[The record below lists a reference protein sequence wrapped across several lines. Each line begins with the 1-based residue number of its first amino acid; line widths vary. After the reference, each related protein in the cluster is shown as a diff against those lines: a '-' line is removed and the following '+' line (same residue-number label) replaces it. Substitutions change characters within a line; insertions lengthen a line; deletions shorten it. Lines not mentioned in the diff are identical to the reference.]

1 MNICLVG
8 INHRTAPVAI
18 REKAAIRSAKIDDAL
33 QLLRPHLSHGVIL
46 STCNR
51 TEVYY
56 TTDDDSDAEVVILG
70 FLQNLLDVSDTI
82 LRQHTYVLN
91 GEASVE
97 HLFRIASGLDSMVI
111 GEYEVLGQVR
121 QALEIAEKAKMVN
134 LPLRH
139 VFQSAVRTGRRVRK
153 ETGISKNASSTSS
166 VAMDL
171 ATGIVTR
178 LKDCKMLVVGTG
190 EAGRLVAKAAK
201 DRGVSHITVASR
213 SRERA
218 LKLTKTLGGIR
229 VSLSN
234 LAAELHTFNI
244 IVTCSAAPHFI
255 LDVTKVGAAMHKRP
269 ELPLVIIDI
278 AVPRN
283 VEPAVA
289 QINNVFLYNIDDLSH
304 ISERNRHRR
313 QSEVRE
319 AESIISAEMTK
330 FTSWW
335 QDFKIRPVVSAMMD
349 KAEKIRRSQ
358 LDRTVKKLP
367 PLSDREL
374 YSLEMMTRA
383 IVTKILKDPIRVLK
397 NNRYHDQNYTETVK
411 ELFQLSKIK
420 RNDE

>member
-18 REKAAIRSAKIDDAL
+18 REKAAIRTAQLDDAL
-33 QLLRPHLSHGVIL
+33 QSLRPHLSHGVIL

-51 TEVYY
+51 TEIYY
-56 TTDDDSDAEVVILG
+56 TADDDSEAEAIILG
-70 FLQNLLDVSDTI
+70 FLQNLLDVADTV
-82 LRQHTYVLN
+82 LRQHTFVLS
-91 GEASVE
+91 GEAAVA
-97 HLFRIASGLDSMVI
+97 HLFRITSGLDSMVI

-121 QALEIAEKAKMVN
+121 QALEVAEKAEMVN

-139 VFQSAVRTGRRVRK
+139 TFQSAIRTGRRVRK
-153 ETGISKNASSTSS
+153 ETGISQNALSTSS
-166 VAMDL
+166 VAVDL
-171 ATGIVTR
+171 AASIFTC
-178 LKDCKMLVVGTG
+178 LQDCKMLVVGTG

-201 DRGVSHITVASR
+201 DRGVSHIAVASR
-213 SRERA
+213 SREMA
-218 LKLTKTLGGIR
+218 LKLTKTLGGTR
-229 VSLSN
+229 VGLNN
-234 LAAELHTFNI
+234 LATELHTCNI
-244 IVTCSAAPHFI
+244 VVTCSAAPHFI
-255 LDVTKVGAAMHKRP
+255 LDVTKVGAAMQKRP

-289 QINNVFLYNIDDLSH
+289 QINNVFLYNIDDLAS
-304 ISERNRHRR
+304 ISERNRYRR
-313 QSEVRE
+313 KSAVRE

-335 QDFKIRPVVSAMMD
+335 QDFKIRPLVSAMMD
-349 KAEKIRRSQ
+349 KAEKIRLSQ
-358 LDRTVKKLP
+358 MDRTIKKLP

-383 IVTKILKDPIRVLK
+383 IVTKILKDPIRVIK
-397 NNRYHDQNYTETVK
+397 NNQKSDQDYTEIIK

-420 RNDE
+420 HDNE

>member
-18 REKAAIRSAKIDDAL
+18 RERAAIRTAQLDDAL
-33 QLLRPHLSHGVIL
+33 QSLRPNLSHGVIL

-56 TTDDDSDAEVVILG
+56 TTDDDSDAEAVILG
-70 FLQNLLDVSDTI
+70 FLQNLLDVPDAV
-82 LRQHTYVLN
+82 LHQHTYVLN
-91 GEASVE
+91 GEAAVE

-121 QALEIAEKAKMVN
+121 QALEIAEKAKMAN
-134 LPLRH
+134 LTLRH
-139 VFQSAVRTGRRVRK
+139 VFQSAVRAGRRVRK
-153 ETGISKNASSTSS
+153 ETGISKNAFSTSS

-171 ATGIVTR
+171 AANIVNY
-178 LKDCKMLVVGTG
+178 LKDCKMLVIGTG
-190 EAGRLVAKAAK
+190 EAGRLVAKAAR
-201 DRGVSHITVASR
+201 DRGVSHIAVASR
-213 SRERA
+213 SQERA
-218 LKLTKTLGGIR
+218 LKLTKMLGGIR
-229 VSLSN
+229 VSLNN
-234 LAAELHTFNI
+234 LAAELETCNI
-244 IVTCSAAPHFI
+244 VVTCSAAPHFV
-255 LDVTKVGAAMHKRP
+255 LDVTKVGAAMQKRP

-289 QINNVFLYNIDDLSH
+289 QINNIFLYNIDDLSH
-304 ISERNRHRR
+304 LAEQNRRR
-313 QSEVRE
+313 RKSAVRE
-319 AESIISAEMTK
+319 AENIISAEMAK

-335 QDFKIRPVVSAMMD
+335 QDFNIRPVVSAMMD
-349 KAEKIRRSQ
+349 KAEKIRLSQ

-383 IVTKILKDPIRVLK
+383 IVNKILKDPIRVLK
-397 NNRYHDQNYTETVK
+397 NNRYSDQNYTEIVK

-420 RNDE
+420 HKDE

>member
-18 REKAAIRSAKIDDAL
+18 REKAAIRTAQLDDAL
-33 QLLRPHLSHGVIL
+33 QSLHPRLSHGVIL

-56 TTDDDSDAEVVILG
+56 TTDDDSDAKTVILG
-70 FLQNLLDVSDTI
+70 FLQNLLDVSDTV
-82 LRQHTYVLN
+82 LRKHTYVLN

-97 HLFRIASGLDSMVI
+97 HLFRIASGLDSMVT

-153 ETGISKNASSTSS
+153 ETGISKNAFSTSS
-166 VAMDL
+166 VAVDL
-171 ATGIVTR
+171 AASIVTC
-178 LKDCKMLVVGTG
+178 LEGCKMLVVGTG

-201 DRGVSHITVASR
+201 DRGVSHIAVASR
-213 SRERA
+213 SRERG
-218 LKLTKTLGGIR
+218 LKLTKTLGGML

-234 LAAELHTFNI
+234 LVAELHSCNI
-244 IVTCSAAPHFI
+244 IVTCSNAPHFV
-255 LDVTKVGAAMHKRP
+255 LDVTKVDMAMRKRP

-283 VEPAVA
+283 VEPAVG
-289 QINNVFLYNIDDLSH
+289 QINNVFLYNIDDLAS
-304 ISERNRHRR
+304 ISERNRYRR
-313 QSEVRE
+313 KSAVRE
-319 AESIISAEMTK
+319 AENIIAAEMNK
-330 FTSWW
+330 FNSWW
-335 QDFKIRPVVSAMMD
+335 QDFKIRPLISAIMD
-349 KAEKIRRSQ
+349 KAEKIRLAQ
-358 LDRTVKKLP
+358 LNRTVKKMP
-367 PLSDREL
+367 SLSDREL

-383 IVTKILKDPIRVLK
+383 IITKILKDPIRFLK
-397 NNRYHDQNYTETVK
+397 DNRDSDYDYTDIVK

-420 RNDE
+420 RDDE